1 LLRFPVSYHAC
12 AFAVMEVGD
21 RAFSGGMRC
30 FGLLFLLSLV
40 ALCCRGWVGRPME
53 RCLEHT
59 RAEFRGATV
68 VVLFALSS
76 VFATDGRSRGED

>member
-1 LLRFPVSYHAC
+1 VLW
-12 AFAVMEVGD
+12 VGD
-21 RAFSGGMRC
+21 YGKG
-30 FGLLFLLSLV
+30 
-40 ALCCRGWVGRPME
+40 
-53 RCLEHT
+53 LEHT